1 MVRALFLFSF
11 FLFPLINLCSIPVP
25 TETQSTRLNIQAL
38 ESLINTDIEEAKMP
52 AILIARV
59 GTHLTGGVDDIKTLR
74 QICDKHNIWLHVE
87 GFEFPFTSI

>member
-1 MVRALFLFSF
+1 
-11 FLFPLINLCSIPVP
+11 
-25 TETQSTRLNIQAL
+25 
-38 ESLINTDIEEAKMP
+38 MP